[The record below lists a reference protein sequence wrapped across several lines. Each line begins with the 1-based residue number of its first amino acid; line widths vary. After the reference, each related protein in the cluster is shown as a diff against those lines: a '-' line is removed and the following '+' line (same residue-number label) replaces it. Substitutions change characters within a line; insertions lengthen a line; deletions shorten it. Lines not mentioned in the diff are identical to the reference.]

1 MFLNMHNKNNNYYC
15 YYNNKQWLC
24 ISCML
29 CVTVSHCRGWKD
41 IVSWCSSAST
51 HVCFWSLLCTSL
63 QPCIHWCGILTR
75 SRQTELAKRGRHVLV
90 TCSHHRLTSVTGSDW
105 LSTDWAHTCYSQWL
119 TEHWLGSHLLLA
131 VTDWALTGLTSVTG
145 SDWLSTDWAHI
156 CYWQWLTKHWLLA
169 FSSVL
174 SVYLYNFCNNWYSV
188 HCIYCVFDTVVTVII
203 LPRLL
208 E

>member
-105 LSTDWAHTCYSQWL
+105 LSTDCWHFLQCCLFICTIFAIIDIPCIAYIVYL
-119 TEHWLGSHLLLA
+119 ILLLLLLFYQGCWSNVVA
-131 VTDWALTGLTSVTG
+131 CSISHSLIHSVCEHDD
-145 SDWLSTDWAHI
+145 SRS
-156 CYWQWLTKHWLLA
+156 
-169 FSSVL
+169 
-174 SVYLYNFCNNWYSV
+174 
-188 HCIYCVFDTVVTVII
+188 
-203 LPRLL
+203 R
-208 E
+208 

>member
-105 LSTDWAHTCYSQWL
+105 LSTDS
-119 TEHWLGSHLLLA
+119 
-131 VTDWALTGLTSVTG
+131 
-145 SDWLSTDWAHI
+145 AHI
-156 CYWQWLTKHWLLA
+156 CYWQWLTEHWLLA